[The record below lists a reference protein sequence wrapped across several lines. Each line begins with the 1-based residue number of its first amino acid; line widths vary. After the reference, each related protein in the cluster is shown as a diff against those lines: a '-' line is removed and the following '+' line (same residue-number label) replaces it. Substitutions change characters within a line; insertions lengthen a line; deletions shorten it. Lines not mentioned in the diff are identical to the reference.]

1 MGAGNL
7 NHAIEAM
14 PQTQSSI
21 GRAAVQEKA
30 PTASRRR
37 VRSNPYIPGAN
48 CQLSPSATSYL
59 SAHRSRTDPQKGNDC
74 KKMQTSP
81 QKSRPWTSHL
91 GTTVKV
97 AGIEW
102 TRV

>member
-30 PTASRRR
+30 PTAPRGR
-37 VRSNPYIPGAN
+37 VRSNPCIPNAN
-48 CQLSPSATSYL
+48 CQLSPLATSYL
-59 SAHRSRTDPQKGNDC
+59 SAHRSRTDPQQGNYG
-74 KKMQTSP
+74 KKMQTGP
-81 QKSRPWTSHL
+81 QKFHPKTPHW
-91 GTTVKV
+91 GTTVRV

-102 TRV
+102 TR